1 MKITGHMC
9 AIEGFRDERTE
20 TGDPYAELTRIWLL
34 ELLRGIVCGLVY
46 IPFLGNLARF
56 LVFDGRLLL
65 AGLPRGYCCLGLREL
80 ALRVLELHALVLSFL
95 TALVR
100 REREVPSVREESV
113 VRPVG

>member
-1 MKITGHMC
+1 MC

-20 TGDPYAELTRIWLL
+20 TGNPYAELPRIGLL
-34 ELLRGIVCGLVY
+34 ELLRCIVCGLVY
-46 IPFLGNLARF
+46 IPLLGNLARF

-65 AGLPRGYCCLGLREL
+65 AGLPRGNGGFGLREL
-80 ALRVLELHALVLSFL
+80 ALRVLELHALVLSFI

-100 REREVPSVREESV
+100 RERKVPSIREEAV